1 MYLYDLQ
8 WYSSSL
14 VQSLASL
21 LTDLRTEGVIL
32 VLTVV
37 ELVFKAFPI
46 EGPRMFTTMLPD
58 IIQSILNQDV
68 STLSTHP
75 NSREIIVVKTEFSW
89 WSNVSRCSH
98 IG

>member
-37 ELVFKAFPI
+37 ELVFKVFPI

-68 STLSTHP
+68 STLHTLTAG
-75 NSREIIVVKTEFSW
+75 K
-89 WSNVSRCSH
+89 
-98 IG
+98 